1 MKQKLTQTAKKT
13 KLRTSIIRE
22 LFRFLWQNKLWWLM
36 SMIIVFLAFGL
47 LIIFAE
53 GSVLAPFLYT
63 LF

>member
-36 SMIIVFLAFGL
+36 PMIIVFLAFGL